1 MAKRKHDEVEES
13 EQPGE
18 QPNVPPAKYN
28 RAVLNAN
35 QVPALPGPA
44 SSILSR
50 ALQESQLWLIC
61 PAPPFLRML

>member
-1 MAKRKHDEVEES
+1 MVKRKHDEVEES

-18 QPNVPPAKYN
+18 QPNVPPAKCN

-44 SSILSR
+44 Y
-50 ALQESQLWLIC
+50 
-61 PAPPFLRML
+61 